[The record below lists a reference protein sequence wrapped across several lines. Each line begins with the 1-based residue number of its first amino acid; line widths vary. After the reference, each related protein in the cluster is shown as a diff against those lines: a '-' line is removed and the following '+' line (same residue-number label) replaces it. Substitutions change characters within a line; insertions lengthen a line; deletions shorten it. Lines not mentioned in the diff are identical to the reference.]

1 MPVREM
7 KIDDLPQVLQIQK
20 ALAFQDWNERQFIA
34 EITADY
40 ALCVVYEEAQFNSAQ
55 FNSAQFNTNE
65 DPRDSILSLRS
76 RTASPLQNDSKDILG
91 YAVFHL
97 MGPDSELLS
106 IAANAPH
113 QRAGIGTALLN
124 AGLAHL
130 DFEKGDKMFLEVR
143 EGNTK
148 ARRFY
153 EKHGFEPYAERK
165 KYYADGE
172 NAILYQKSK

>member
-34 EITADY
+34 EITANY
-40 ALCVVYEEAQFNSAQ
+40 ALCVVYAEA
-55 FNSAQFNTNE
+55 AQFNTNE
-65 DPRDSILSLRS
+65 DPRDSIG
-76 RTASPLQNDSKDILG
+76 ASPLQNDSKDILG

-130 DFEKGDKMFLEVR
+130 DFANGDKMFLEVR
-143 EGNTK
+143 EGNTE

>member
-20 ALAFQDWNERQFIA
+20 ALAFQDWNERQFCA
-34 EITADY
+34 EIAAGY
-40 ALCVVYEEAQFNSAQ
+40 ALCVVYEDAV
-55 FNSAQFNTNE
+55 QFNTNE
-65 DPRDSILSLRS
+65 DPRLRG
-76 RTASPLQNDSKDILG
+76 DDIFG

-106 IAANAPH
+106 IAANASH

-130 DFEKGDKMFLEVR
+130 DFAKGDKMFLEVR

>member
-20 ALAFQDWNERQFIA
+20 ELAFQDWNERQFIA
-34 EITADY
+34 EITANY
-40 ALCVVYEEAQFNSAQ
+40 ALCVVYEEAQFN
-55 FNSAQFNTNE
+55 E
-65 DPRDSILSLRS
+65 DPRLGSATLTTGRGD
-76 RTASPLQNDSKDILG
+76 DILG

-106 IAANAPH
+106 IAANASH

-130 DFEKGDKMFLEVR
+130 EFEKGDKLFLEVR

>member
-34 EITADY
+34 EITANY
-40 ALCVVYEEAQFNSAQ
+40 ALCVVYEEAAQ
-55 FNSAQFNTNE
+55 FNSAQFNE
-65 DPRDSILSLRS
+65 DPRDSIG
-76 RTASPLQNDSKDILG
+76 ASPLQNDSKDILG
-91 YAVFHL
+91 YAIFHL

-106 IAANAPH
+106 IAANALH

-124 AGLAHL
+124 AGLANL
-130 DFEKGDKMFLEVR
+130 DFAKGDKMFLEVR

>member
-7 KIDDLPQVLQIQK
+7 TIDDVPQVLQIQK

-34 EITADY
+34 EITANY
-40 ALCVVYEEAQFNSAQ
+40 ALCVVYEEAQFN
-55 FNSAQFNTNE
+55 TNE
-65 DPRDSILSLRS
+65 DPRLRG
-76 RTASPLQNDSKDILG
+76 DDILG
-91 YAVFHL
+91 YAIFHL

-106 IAANAPH
+106 IATNDSH

-130 DFEKGDKMFLEVR
+130 DFENGDKMFLEVR

-172 NAILYQKSK
+172 NAILYVKAT

>member
-1 MPVREM
+1 M

-55 FNSAQFNTNE
+55 SNE
-65 DPRDSILSLRS
+65 DPRDSIG
-76 RTASPLQNDSKDILG
+76 ASPLQNDSKDILG

-106 IAANAPH
+106 IAANASH

-124 AGLAHL
+124 AGLANL
-130 DFEKGDKMFLEVR
+130 DFAKGDKMFLEVR

>member
-34 EITADY
+34 EITANY
-40 ALCVVYEEAQFNSAQ
+40 ALCVVYEEAQFN
-55 FNSAQFNTNE
+55 TNE
-65 DPRDSILSLRS
+65 DPRLRG
-76 RTASPLQNDSKDILG
+76 DDILG
-91 YAVFHL
+91 YAIFHL

-106 IAANAPH
+106 IAANASH

-130 DFEKGDKMFLEVR
+130 DFENGDKMFLEVR
-143 EGNTK
+143 EDNTK

-153 EKHGFEPYAERK
+153 EKHGFDPYAERK

-172 NAILYQKSK
+172 NAILYVKAT

>member
-7 KIDDLPQVLQIQK
+7 TIDDLPQVLQIQK

-34 EITADY
+34 EITANY
-40 ALCVVYEEAQFNSAQ
+40 ALCVVYEEAQFN
-55 FNSAQFNTNE
+55 TNE
-65 DPRDSILSLRS
+65 DPRLRG
-76 RTASPLQNDSKDILG
+76 DDILG
-91 YAVFHL
+91 YAIFHL

-106 IAANAPH
+106 IATNDSH

-130 DFEKGDKMFLEVR
+130 DFENGDKMFLEVR

-172 NAILYQKSK
+172 NAILYVKAT

>member
-34 EITADY
+34 EITANY
-40 ALCVVYEEAQFNSAQ
+40 ALCVVYAEAAQ
-55 FNSAQFNTNE
+55 SNE
-65 DPRDSILSLRS
+65 DPRLRG
-76 RTASPLQNDSKDILG
+76 DDILG

-106 IAANAPH
+106 IAANASH

-130 DFEKGDKMFLEVR
+130 DFAKGDKMFLEVR

>member
-34 EITADY
+34 EITANY
-40 ALCVVYEEAQFNSAQ
+40 ALCVVYEE
-55 FNSAQFNTNE
+55 AQFNTNE

-106 IAANAPH
+106 IAANASH

-130 DFEKGDKMFLEVR
+130 DFAKGDKMFLEVR

>member
-7 KIDDLPQVLQIQK
+7 KVDDLPQVLEIQK
-20 ALAFQDWNERQFIA
+20 ALAFQDWNERQFCA
-34 EITADY
+34 EIAAGY
-40 ALCVVYEEAQFNSAQ
+40 ALCVVYEDA
-55 FNSAQFNTNE
+55 AQFNTNE
-65 DPRDSILSLRS
+65 DPRDSIG
-76 RTASPLQNDSKDILG
+76 ASPLQNDSKDILG

-106 IAANAPH
+106 IATSAAH
-113 QRAGIGTALLN
+113 QRSGIGTALLN

-130 DFEKGDKMFLEVR
+130 DFAKGDKMFLEVR
-143 EGNTK
+143 EGNAK

-172 NAILYQKSK
+172 NAILYQKTK

>member
-7 KIDDLPQVLQIQK
+7 KIDDLPHVLQIQK

-34 EITADY
+34 EITANY
-40 ALCVVYEEAQFNSAQ
+40 ALCVVYE
-55 FNSAQFNTNE
+55 
-65 DPRDSILSLRS
+65 
-76 RTASPLQNDSKDILG
+76 DILG

-106 IAANAPH
+106 IAANASH

-124 AGLAHL
+124 AGIAHL
-130 DFEKGDKMFLEVR
+130 DFENGDKMFLEVR

>member
-34 EITADY
+34 EITANY
-40 ALCVVYEEAQFNSAQ
+40 ALCVVYEEAQFN
-55 FNSAQFNTNE
+55 TNE
-65 DPRDSILSLRS
+65 DPRLRG
-76 RTASPLQNDSKDILG
+76 DDILG
-91 YAVFHL
+91 YAIFHL

-106 IAANAPH
+106 IATNDSH

-130 DFEKGDKMFLEVR
+130 DFENGDKMFLEVR

-172 NAILYQKSK
+172 NAILYVKAT

>member
-34 EITADY
+34 EITANY
-40 ALCVVYEEAQFNSAQ
+40 ALCVVYEDA
-55 FNSAQFNTNE
+55 AQFNTNE
-65 DPRDSILSLRS
+65 DPRLRG
-76 RTASPLQNDSKDILG
+76 DDILG

-106 IAANAPH
+106 IAANASH

-130 DFEKGDKMFLEVR
+130 DFAKGDKMFLEVR

>member
-40 ALCVVYEEAQFNSAQ
+40 ALCVVYEEA
-55 FNSAQFNTNE
+55 AQFNTNE
-65 DPRDSILSLRS
+65 DSRDSIG
-76 RTASPLQNDSKDILG
+76 ASPLQNDSKDILG

-106 IAANAPH
+106 IAANASH

-130 DFEKGDKMFLEVR
+130 DFAKGDKMFLEVR

>member
-40 ALCVVYEEAQFNSAQ
+40 ALCVVYEEAQFN
-55 FNSAQFNTNE
+55 TNE
-65 DPRDSILSLRS
+65 DPRLRG
-76 RTASPLQNDSKDILG
+76 DDILG
-91 YAVFHL
+91 YAIFHL

-106 IAANAPH
+106 IATNDSH

-130 DFEKGDKMFLEVR
+130 DFENGDKMFLEVR

-172 NAILYQKSK
+172 NAILYVKAT

>member
-7 KIDDLPQVLQIQK
+7 TIDDVPQVLQIQK

-34 EITADY
+34 EITANY
-40 ALCVVYEEAQFNSAQ
+40 ALCVVYEEAQFN
-55 FNSAQFNTNE
+55 TNE
-65 DPRDSILSLRS
+65 DPRDSIG
-76 RTASPLQNDSKDILG
+76 ASPLQNDSKDILG

-106 IAANAPH
+106 IATNDSH

-124 AGLAHL
+124 AGIAHL
-130 DFEKGDKMFLEVR
+130 DFENGDKMFLEVR

-172 NAILYQKSK
+172 NAILYVKAT

>member
-34 EITADY
+34 EITANY
-40 ALCVVYEEAQFNSAQ
+40 ALCVVYEEAQFN
-55 FNSAQFNTNE
+55 TNE
-65 DPRDSILSLRS
+65 DPSLRG
-76 RTASPLQNDSKDILG
+76 DDILG

-106 IAANAPH
+106 IAANASH

-130 DFEKGDKMFLEVR
+130 DFENGDKMFLEVR
-143 EGNTK
+143 EDNTK
-148 ARRFY
+148 ARHFY
-153 EKHGFEPYAERK
+153 EKHGFDPYAERK

-172 NAILYQKSK
+172 NAILYVKAT

>member
-20 ALAFQDWNERQFIA
+20 ALAFQDWNERQFCA
-34 EITADY
+34 EIAAGY
-40 ALCVVYEEAQFNSAQ
+40 ALCVVYEDAAQFNI
-55 FNSAQFNTNE
+55 NE
-65 DPRDSILSLRS
+65 DPRLRG
-76 RTASPLQNDSKDILG
+76 DDILG
-91 YAVFHL
+91 YAIFHL

-130 DFEKGDKMFLEVR
+130 DFAKGDKMFLEVR

>member
-1 MPVREM
+1 M
-7 KIDDLPQVLQIQK
+7 KVDDLPQVLEIQK
-20 ALAFQDWNERQFIA
+20 ALAFQDWNERQFCA
-34 EITADY
+34 EIAAGY
-40 ALCVVYEEAQFNSAQ
+40 ALCVVYEDA
-55 FNSAQFNTNE
+55 AQFNTFNE
-65 DPRDSILSLRS
+65 DPRLRG
-76 RTASPLQNDSKDILG
+76 DDILG
-91 YAVFHL
+91 YAIFHL

-106 IAANAPH
+106 IAANASH

-130 DFEKGDKMFLEVR
+130 DFAKGDKMFLEVR

-172 NAILYQKSK
+172 NAILYQKTK

>member
-7 KIDDLPQVLQIQK
+7 KVDDLPQVLEIQK
-20 ALAFQDWNERQFIA
+20 ALAFQDWNERQFCA
-34 EITADY
+34 EIAAGY
-40 ALCVVYEEAQFNSAQ
+40 ALCVVYAE
-55 FNSAQFNTNE
+55 SAQFNTNE
-65 DPRDSILSLRS
+65 DPRLRG
-76 RTASPLQNDSKDILG
+76 DDILG

-113 QRAGIGTALLN
+113 QRAGIGTALLD

-130 DFEKGDKMFLEVR
+130 DFAKGDKMFLEVR

>member
-34 EITADY
+34 EITANY
-40 ALCVVYEEAQFNSAQ
+40 ALCVVYEEAQFN
-55 FNSAQFNTNE
+55 TNE
-65 DPRDSILSLRS
+65 DPRLRG
-76 RTASPLQNDSKDILG
+76 DDILG
-91 YAVFHL
+91 YAIFHL

-106 IAANAPH
+106 IATNDSH

-130 DFEKGDKMFLEVR
+130 EFEKGDKLFLEVR

-165 KYYADGE
+165 KYYDDGE
-172 NAILYQKSK
+172 NAILYVKAT

>member
-34 EITADY
+34 EITANY
-40 ALCVVYEEAQFNSAQ
+40 ALCVVYEEAQFN
-55 FNSAQFNTNE
+55 TNE
-65 DPRDSILSLRS
+65 DPRLRG
-76 RTASPLQNDSKDILG
+76 DDILG
-91 YAVFHL
+91 YAIFHL

-106 IAANAPH
+106 IATNDSH

-124 AGLAHL
+124 AGIAHL
-130 DFEKGDKMFLEVR
+130 DFENGDKMFLEVR

-172 NAILYQKSK
+172 KAILYVKAT

>member
-1 MPVREM
+1 
-7 KIDDLPQVLQIQK
+7 
-20 ALAFQDWNERQFIA
+20 
-34 EITADY
+34 
-40 ALCVVYEEAQFNSAQ
+40 
-55 FNSAQFNTNE
+55 
-65 DPRDSILSLRS
+65 
-76 RTASPLQNDSKDILG
+76 
-91 YAVFHL
+91 

-106 IAANAPH
+106 IATNASH

-130 DFEKGDKMFLEVR
+130 DFAKGDKMFLEVR
-143 EGNTK
+143 EGNAK

-172 NAILYQKSK
+172 NAILYQKTK

>member
-7 KIDDLPQVLQIQK
+7 KVDDLPQVLEIQK
-20 ALAFQDWNERQFIA
+20 ALAFQDWNERQFCA
-34 EITADY
+34 EIAAGY
-40 ALCVVYEEAQFNSAQ
+40 ALCVVYEDA
-55 FNSAQFNTNE
+55 AQFNTNE
-65 DPRDSILSLRS
+65 DPRDSIG
-76 RTASPLQNDSKDILG
+76 ASPLQNDGKDILG
-91 YAVFHL
+91 YAIFHL

-106 IAANAPH
+106 IATSSAH
-113 QRAGIGTALLN
+113 QCSGIGTALLD

-130 DFEKGDKMFLEVR
+130 DFAKGDKMFLEVR

-172 NAILYQKSK
+172 NAILYQKTK

>member
-1 MPVREM
+1 M

-20 ALAFQDWNERQFIA
+20 ELAFQDWNERQFIA
-34 EITADY
+34 EITANY
-40 ALCVVYEEAQFNSAQ
+40 ALCVVYVEA
-55 FNSAQFNTNE
+55 AQFNTNE
-65 DPRDSILSLRS
+65 DPRDSIGAL
-76 RTASPLQNDSKDILG
+76 PLQNDSKDILG

-124 AGLAHL
+124 AGLANL
-130 DFEKGDKMFLEVR
+130 DFAKGDKMFLEVR

-153 EKHGFEPYAERK
+153 EKYGFEPYAERK